1 MGPART
7 TVCRYM
13 LVENVGQVVGT
24 IHIVPKEFFWKIL
37 NVFKGLA
44 NMWGGWVFTTS
55 KARGAIK
62 TVFTCSSN

>member
-7 TVCRYM
+7 AVYRYM

-24 IHIVPKEFFWKIL
+24 IHVVPKEFFWKIL

-55 KARGAIK
+55 KARGTIK
-62 TVFTCSSN
+62 IVFTCNSN